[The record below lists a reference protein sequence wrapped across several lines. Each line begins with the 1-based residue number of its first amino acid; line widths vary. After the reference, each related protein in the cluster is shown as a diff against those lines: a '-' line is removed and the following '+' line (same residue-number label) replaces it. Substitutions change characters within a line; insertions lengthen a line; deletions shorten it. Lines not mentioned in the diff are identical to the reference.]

1 MRTSFQ
7 ATRPQN
13 FNLVLREQTTNITIR
28 PCLHKRVRVNYITCK
43 SGSYRTEYR
52 YNTSAYKN
60 EPLKGTRNFQISL
73 STLQVT
79 QFSLNF
85 KLQQYEIPYSI
96 QLFAFFALASAQN
109 ITIGYPTPW
118 QMVYAGSLLTV
129 QVIIDVCFVSFFW

>member
-52 YNTSAYKN
+52 YNTSAYKT
-60 EPLKGTRNFQISL
+60 EPLKGTRNYVV
-73 STLQVT
+73 STLPHSARSLPYPDSITLSHYITSAHHTIRT
-79 QFSLNF
+79 QHSWTRTTTIPPTFSL
-85 KLQQYEIPYSI
+85 
-96 QLFAFFALASAQN
+96 
-109 ITIGYPTPW
+109 PT
-118 QMVYAGSLLTV
+118 VSLNKT
-129 QVIIDVCFVSFFW
+129 